1 MVDIALVKH
10 SDKIEQL
17 LDLFCESFGKK
28 MSRELWT
35 WKYLR
40 NPLNSADVEIIV
52 ALDNDK
58 VVGARPFMLA
68 EMWLGN
74 EKLKAA
80 QHCDTMVHP
89 QYQGKGI
96 FNRIGKFAIQ
106 YLRDNGFTLSYGFPG
121 PQSRPGFLRQ
131 GYRIVT
137 RTETMFRVV
146 NPRRVISCQL
156 RNRLLGSGIGFLYDK
171 LLNFKR
177 KDTSSI
183 SSIFQL
189 DTSDQVTDELKQV
202 DDLRGES
209 VIDLVRDESYLRW
222 RFDCQPIFSYKYI
235 LARRD
240 NRLWGY
246 AVVSVREEVSGLRT
260 GIVVDHLVRNS
271 DIACYRALI
280 NRCLCELEKQGCDIA
295 FIWTSGEPKLREV
308 LLQHFGFKSSVRF
321 PYDRFFGYG
330 YMDVILLDEQRGE
343 RANIYDEEN
352 WRITHAFPDTT

>member
-1 MVDIALVKH
+1 M
-10 SDKIEQL
+10 EQL

-35 WKYLR
+35 WKFLR
-40 NPLNSADVEIIV
+40 NPLNSADVELVV

-89 QYQGKGI
+89 QYQGMGI
-96 FNRIGKFAIQ
+96 FNRMGKFAIQ

-121 PQSRPGFLRQ
+121 PLSRPGFLSQ
-131 GYRIVT
+131 GYRIVAK
-137 RTETMFRVV
+137 TETLFRVV

-189 DTSDQVTDELKQV
+189 DTFDKVTDELKQV

-222 RFDCQPIFSYKYI
+222 RFDCQPIYSNKYI

-246 AVVSVREEVSGLRT
+246 AVVSVREEVSGLRS
-260 GIVVDHLVRNS
+260 GMVVDHLVRNS

-280 NRCLCELEKQGCDIA
+280 NHCLCELEKQECDIA
-295 FIWTSGEPKLREV
+295 VIWTPGEPELREV
-308 LLQHFGFKSSVRF
+308 LLQHFDFKSSVRF
-321 PYDRFFGYG
+321 PYDRFFAPS
-330 YMDVILLDEQRGE
+330 YMDVLLLDEQRGE
-343 RANIYDEEN
+343 RVSIYDEEN